1 MEVYRTEWSQYYRE
15 YLDHMWLL
23 WNRNSYLHKFH
34 ISQDDLEEWVFD
46 HSFHEG
52 MKEEPPRMNSLKTTD
67 TILLHQLYLEYQ
79 NLKSYCHGAVIP
91 LLNKPSSSDLNDLLE
106 LVL

>member
-1 MEVYRTEWSQYYRE
+1 MEAYRTEWSLYYKE

-23 WNRNSYLHKFH
+23 WNRNIYLHKFNL
-34 ISQDDLEEWVFD
+34 SQEDLEEWVFD

-52 MKEEPPRMNSLKTTD
+52 MREEAPRASLLKTTD
-67 TILLHQLYLEYQ
+67 AILLQQLYLEYQ

-91 LLNKPSSSDLNDLLE
+91 LLNKPSSHDLNDLLD
-106 LVL
+106 LML